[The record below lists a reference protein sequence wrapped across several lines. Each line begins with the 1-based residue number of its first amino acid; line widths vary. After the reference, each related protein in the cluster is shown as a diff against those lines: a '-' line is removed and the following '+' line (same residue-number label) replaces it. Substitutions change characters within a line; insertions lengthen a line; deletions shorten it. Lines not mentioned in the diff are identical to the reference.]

1 MFRNCLL
8 ILLIALLPIRSFASE
23 SMGFSMA
30 QSTHTLEMIADSD
43 SSHCEMMQSVSST
56 PDFESEHHYKP
67 TCQSCSLCMAFAFVV
82 PTQLMSVN
90 QFSYQLLQRELLLID
105 SALLA
110 QPIKPPIL

>member
-8 ILLIALLPIRSFASE
+8 ILLVALLPIRSFASE

-30 QSTHTLEMIADSD
+30 QSTHTLEMMADSD

-56 PDFESEHHYKP
+56 PDFESEQYDKP
-67 TCQSCSLCMAFAFVV
+67 MCQACSLCMAFAFVV
-82 PTQLMSVN
+82 PKPLMNINQL
-90 QFSYQLLQRELLLID
+90 SYQLLQQEFLLID

-110 QPIKPPIL
+110 LPMKPPIL